1 MTPNASS
8 HPNKVLVIGCC
19 LTGYAVIRA
28 LSQRDI
34 HIVAVTYSE
43 ERDVAHLSRLVSEVA
58 HSPVPEDGEKFVDYL
73 ISNADRWGGALIL
86 ETADRVAVILSK
98 YKKELSKHYRIATPD
113 WAALSVFVEKEKTY
127 ALAEELGIPHPK
139 SLYLEHDT
147 EVPDVLFPC
156 ILKPVRGFEFAAK
169 FQRKN
174 FQVNDAT
181 ELMDKLKLC
190 RDAGLPMILQ
200 EIIPGPDENL
210 YKMQGYI
217 NSKGV
222 TVGKFFYRKLRQNP
236 PRFGIAR
243 VGVSVERYPE
253 VEELTDKLLHHTN
266 YRGYFSNE
274 FKLDPRDGQL
284 KLIENNCRM
293 PRSGMLATMSGV
305 NFPWLMFQDLVLG
318 IQSDVTQYKTGTY
331 WIDLWSD
338 MYNLVASK
346 EDISRLDYIAP
357 YLAHDKVFSDLNFS
371 DLKPFIRVVSNN
383 TKRLWNDYLNRQ
395 IDARQS
401 LSAAK
406 R

>member
-1 MTPNASS
+1 MKSN
-8 HPNKVLVIGCC
+8 PNKVLVIGCC
-19 LTGYAVIRA
+19 LTGYAAIRA

-34 HIVAVTYSE
+34 HIVAVTYAE
-43 ERDVAHLSRLVSEVA
+43 DRDVAHLSRYVSEVA
-58 HSPVPEDGEKFVDYL
+58 HSPVPESDKEFVDYL

-98 YKKELSKHYRIATPD
+98 HKKELSKHYRIATPD
-113 WAALSVFVEKEKTY
+113 WPALSVFVEKEKTY
-127 ALAEELGIPHPK
+127 ALAEKLGIPHPK
-139 SLYLEHDT
+139 SFYLEHDT
-147 EVPDVLFPC
+147 EVPEVLFPC

-174 FQVNDAT
+174 FQVNDET

-190 RDAGLPMILQ
+190 REAGLPMILQ
-200 EIIPGPDENL
+200 EIIPGSDDNL

-222 TVGKFFYRKLRQNP
+222 MVGKFFYRKLRQNP

-243 VGVSVERYPE
+243 VGVSVDKYPE
-253 VEELTDKLLHHTN
+253 VEKLTDKLLQHTN

-293 PRSGMLATMSGV
+293 PRSGMLATVSGV
-305 NFPWLMFQDLVLG
+305 NFPWLMFQDLVMD
-318 IQSDVTQYKTGTY
+318 IQEDVTEYKTDTY

-338 MYNLVASK
+338 MYNLVTSGDK
-346 EDISRLDYIAP
+346 DDITLRDYIAP
-357 YLAHDKVFSDLNFS
+357 YLARNKVFSDLNFA
-371 DLKPFIRVVSNN
+371 DLRPFFRVVSNN
-383 TKRLWNDYLNRQ
+383 SKRLWNDYQ
-395 IDARQS
+395 
-401 LSAAK
+401 K
-406 R
+406 RR

>member
-1 MTPNASS
+1 MKSN
-8 HPNKVLVIGCC
+8 PNKVLVIGCC

-43 ERDVAHLSRLVSEVA
+43 ERDVAHLSRYVSEVA
-58 HSPVPEDGEKFVDYL
+58 RSPVPEAEEQFVNYL

-127 ALAEELGIPHPK
+127 ALAAELGIPHPK
-139 SLYLEHDT
+139 SHYLESDT
-147 EVPDVLFPC
+147 EVPEVLFPC

-174 FQVNDAT
+174 FQVSDET
-181 ELMDKLKLC
+181 DLKDKLKLC
-190 RDAGLPMILQ
+190 REAALPMVLQ
-200 EIIPGPDENL
+200 EIIPGSDENL

-243 VGVSVERYPE
+243 VGVSVDRYPE
-253 VEELTDKLLHHTN
+253 VEKLTEKLLRHTN

-293 PRSGMLATMSGV
+293 PRSGMLATTSGV
-305 NFPWLMFQDLVLG
+305 NFPWLMFEDLVLD
-318 IQSDVTQYKTGTY
+318 IQSDVTQYKTDTY

-338 MYNLVASK
+338 MYNLVVSRDEEK
-346 EDISRLDYIAP
+346 ISLRDYIAP
-357 YLAHDKVFSDLNFS
+357 YLARDKVFSDLNLS
-371 DLKPFIRVVSNN
+371 DLSPFIRVVHNN
-383 TKRLWNDYLNRQ
+383 AQRLWNDYLNR
-395 IDARQS
+395 
-401 LSAAK
+401 K
-406 R
+406 

>member
-1 MTPNASS
+1 MRSNHHP

-19 LTGYAVIRA
+19 LTGYAVMRA
-28 LSQRDI
+28 LADRDI
-34 HIVAVTYSE
+34 DLVAVTYLD
-43 ERDVAHLSRLVSEVA
+43 RDVAQLSRHVSEVA
-58 HSPVPEDGEKFVDYL
+58 HSPIPESGEEFVEFL
-73 ISNADRWGGALIL
+73 IKNADRWGGALIL
-86 ETADRVAVILSK
+86 ETADRVAVTLAK

-113 WAALSVFVEKEKTY
+113 WDVLSVFVEKEKTY
-127 ALAEELGIPHPK
+127 ALAEKLGIPHPK

-174 FQVNDAT
+174 FQVNDEA
-181 ELMDKLKLC
+181 ELNDKLKLC

-200 EIIPGPDENL
+200 EIIPGSDENL

-243 VGVSVERYPE
+243 VGVSVDKYPE
-253 VEELTDKLLHHTN
+253 VERLTDKLLHHTN

-274 FKLDPRDGQL
+274 FKFDARDGQL

-293 PRSGMLATMSGV
+293 PRSGMLATKSGV
-305 NFPWLMFQDLVLG
+305 NFPWLMYQDLVLD

-338 MYNLVASK
+338 MYNLVVSRH
-346 EDISRLDYIAP
+346 EEGISLADYVAP
-357 YLAHDKVFSDLNFS
+357 YLARDKVFSDLNFS
-371 DLKPFIRVVSNN
+371 DLNPFIRVVTNQ
-383 TKRLWNDYLNRQ
+383 TKRLWNEYRNR
-395 IDARQS
+395 S
-401 LSAAK
+401 
-406 R
+406 

>member
-1 MTPNASS
+1 MKSN
-8 HPNKVLVIGCC
+8 PNKVLVIGCC

-43 ERDVAHLSRLVSEVA
+43 ERDVAHLSRYVSEVA
-58 HSPVPEDGEKFVDYL
+58 HSPVPESGEQFVDYL
-73 ISNADRWGGALIL
+73 IRNADRWGGALIL

-98 YKKELSKHYRIATPD
+98 YKKELSKYYRIATPD
-113 WAALSVFVEKEKTY
+113 WSALSVFVEKEKTY
-127 ALAEELGIPHPK
+127 ALAGELDIPHPK
-139 SLYLEHDT
+139 SLYLEDVT
-147 EVPDVLFPC
+147 EVPDVLYPC

-174 FQVNDAT
+174 FQVNDEA
-181 ELMDKLKLC
+181 ELKNKLKLC

-222 TVGKFFYRKLRQNP
+222 MVGKFFYRKLRQNP

-243 VGVSVERYPE
+243 VGISVDRYPE
-253 VEELTDKLLHHTN
+253 VEHLTDKLLRHTN

-293 PRSGMLATMSGV
+293 PRSGMLATTSGV
-305 NFPWLMFQDLVLG
+305 NFPWLMYQDLVLD
-318 IQSDVTQYKTGTY
+318 IQSDVTEYKTGTY

-338 MYNLVASK
+338 LYNFAGRRK
-346 EDISRLDYIAP
+346 EDISLRDYIVP
-357 YLAHDKVFSDLNFS
+357 YLSRDKVFSDLNFS
-371 DLKPFIRVVSNN
+371 DLNPFIRVVSNN
-383 TKRLWNDYLNRQ
+383 TKRLWNDYLNR
-395 IDARQS
+395 R
-401 LSAAK
+401 
-406 R
+406 